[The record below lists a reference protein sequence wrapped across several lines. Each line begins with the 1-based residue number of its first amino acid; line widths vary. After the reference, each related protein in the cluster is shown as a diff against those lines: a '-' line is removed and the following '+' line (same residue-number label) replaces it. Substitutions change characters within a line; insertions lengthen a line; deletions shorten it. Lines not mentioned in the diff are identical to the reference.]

1 MVESSFS
8 DSSAVTSCGQK
19 QQGQQQHHRARH
31 GLCSTPKLQ
40 NPSVSP
46 SFSFWSL
53 YSFFSLSL
61 LILKFILPM
70 FLSPLLRCFS
80 SWSSNSP
87 ALMCSQRL
95 HKPSSS
101 NRTCLYICLMK
112 KSRVE
117 WEKKG
122 KEGESAEGMNEGSV
136 EKKVKENKKGGKGET
151 GCLGISCSELKLSGG
166 TVCAHVWERR
176 GGEKREGWVLQRAV
190 CMTPPPAP
198 LVLISQHIWG
208 SLCEFDRVVSLCCWD
223 IFTIVWFY
231 FTCFVCVWFCTVGV
245 KINGFNKCGI
255 WDYYLEF
262 KHEYSVTYHV

>member
-1 MVESSFS
+1 MSPLFLIRRPSLPVDRSNRVSSSTTEPGMVCAQHPSS
-8 DSSAVTSCGQK
+8 K
-19 QQGQQQHHRARH
+19 IL
-31 GLCSTPKLQ
+31 LCLPR
-40 NPSVSP
+40 SP
-46 SFSFWSL
+46 SDPCIPSSL
-53 YSFFSLSL
+53 FSL

-70 FLSPLLRCFS
+70 FLCLRCFS
-80 SWSSNSP
+80 SSSSNSP